1 MSTAGV
7 AQPRDEVAHAGRAWF
22 RGPRRRPAPGTTGG
36 LTGGVRCGRWAVR
49 QRGDATCS
57 VRQEALSPL
66 HAPAPAQPGR
76 DIPAAASRALDRG
89 RPGRQRDH
97 GGVAR
102 GGRGRTSPPAF
113 GAGAVREVVQSAP
126 AVMPESSGAAGAA
139 GAMGDGP
146 APGGLAHERLLP
158 GCWSRPAS
166 PSSLR
171 RRVRVASRSGPSRS
185 SIQRLVSCACR
196 RPRAAR
202 SCPAG
207 VRAISCRRRLPGSVL
222 LVIRS
227 RARSRSRRG

>member
-1 MSTAGV
+1 MREEPGRPAARGCDASGAPGGPVAAARARTRAARPAGTSR
-7 AQPRDEVAHAGRAWF
+7 PRHPGLWTEAGRGDRATTVAW
-22 RGPRRRPAPGTTGG
+22 R
-36 LTGGVRCGRWAVR
+36 
-49 QRGDATCS
+49 
-57 VRQEALSPL
+57 
-66 HAPAPAQPGR
+66 
-76 DIPAAASRALDRG
+76 AAAGAG
-89 RPGRQRDH
+89 P
-97 GGVAR
+97 AR
-102 GGRGRTSPPAF
+102 RLAA
-113 GAGAVREVVQSAP
+113 AGAVREVVQSAP
-126 AVMPESSGAAGAA
+126 AAMPGSSGAAGAA
-139 GAMGDGP
+139 GAADGGS